1 MLHEQY
7 PGINLL
13 KSFLEAPNE
22 TLRDLDGDPVAIAA
36 VLRAIYAIE
45 EVFED
50 LLIRHKSGSYPDP
63 EPAELWYIP
72 ETDAWGEPKEFQ
84 P

>member
-7 PGINLL
+7 SGIKIL

-22 TLRDLDGDPVAIAA
+22 ALRDLDGDPVAIAA

-50 LLIRHKSGSYPDP
+50 LLRWHESGSYP